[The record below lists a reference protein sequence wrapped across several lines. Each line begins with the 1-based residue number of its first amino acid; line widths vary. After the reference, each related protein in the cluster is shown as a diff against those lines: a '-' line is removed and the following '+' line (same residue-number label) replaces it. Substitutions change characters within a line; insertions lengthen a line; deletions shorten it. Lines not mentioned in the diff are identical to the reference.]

1 MICIIPARKGSKGLK
16 DKNIKKLNG
25 KSLILHTIHTAKKC
39 KSIKKI
45 IVSTDDDRII
55 KKINKIEGVDI
66 PFKRPS
72 RLSKDNSIAI
82 DAYLHCI
89 NFLERKNKIKI
100 ENFCVMLPT
109 CPIRNPKDIEKTIKI
124 FYSKKP
130 DFLVSVKETPPKEYI
145 YVLDKKGYLKI
156 LSSKKNKLFN
166 RQELDHTYTPNGSI
180 YICNTKKLKKYKT
193 FFTKKTYCYK
203 MDKKFSVDIDTIED
217 FNLAKSLI

>member
-89 NFLERKNKIKI
+89 NFLENI
-100 ENFCVMLPT
+100 
-109 CPIRNPKDIEKTIKI
+109 
-124 FYSKKP
+124 
-130 DFLVSVKETPPKEYI
+130 
-145 YVLDKKGYLKI
+145 
-156 LSSKKNKLFN
+156 
-166 RQELDHTYTPNGSI
+166 
-180 YICNTKKLKKYKT
+180 
-193 FFTKKTYCYK
+193 
-203 MDKKFSVDIDTIED
+203 
-217 FNLAKSLI
+217 